1 MTKHTVDLL
10 WEQVEELIAQEL
22 LWDYEYFNE
31 YFETGNRPSS
41 GVFDNDEK
49 EDIKKIK
56 KMRKALKL
64 VLSYYGKKV

>member
-22 LWDYEYFNE
+22 LWDYEHFDLD
-31 YFETGNRPSS
+31 NRPSS